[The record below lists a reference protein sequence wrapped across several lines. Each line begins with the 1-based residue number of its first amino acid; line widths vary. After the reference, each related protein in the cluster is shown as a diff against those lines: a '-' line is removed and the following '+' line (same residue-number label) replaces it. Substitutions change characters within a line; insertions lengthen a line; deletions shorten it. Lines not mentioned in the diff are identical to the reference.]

1 MCALKSLMSQVLSNT
16 SVIVFFRRQ
25 NVGRL
30 YQLPPPP
37 SASYA
42 NAYASNNPRNTC
54 GILLGSSQFPVPF
67 SFLKWRIVTIL
78 TNKLPFLVEVVI
90 FC

>member
-1 MCALKSLMSQVLSNT
+1 MRSEVADVTGIVIYIGKSVFSAPKRRETLST
-16 SVIVFFRRQ
+16 
-25 NVGRL
+25 
-30 YQLPPPP
+30 PHPC
-37 SASYA
+37 ASYSTS
-42 NAYASNNPRNTC
+42 YASNNPRNTY

>member
-1 MCALKSLMSQVLSNT
+1 MRSEVADVTGIVIYIGKSVFSVPKRRETLST
-16 SVIVFFRRQ
+16 
-25 NVGRL
+25 
-30 YQLPPPP
+30 PHPC
-37 SASYA
+37 ASYST
-42 NAYASNNPRNTC
+42 AYASNNPRNTY

-78 TNKLPFLVEVVI
+78 TNKLPFLVDVVI

>member
-1 MCALKSLMSQVLSNT
+1 MRSEVADVTGIVKYIGKS
-16 SVIVFFRRQ
+16 VFSAPKR
-25 NVGRL
+25 GETL
-30 YQLPPPP
+30 PPPPP
-37 SASYA
+37 SASYST
-42 NAYASNNPRNTC
+42 AYASNNPRNTC

-78 TNKLPFLVEVVI
+78 TNKLPFLVDVVI

>member
-1 MCALKSLMSQVLSNT
+1 MRSEVADVTGIVIYIGKSVFSVPKRRETLST
-16 SVIVFFRRQ
+16 
-25 NVGRL
+25 
-30 YQLPPPP
+30 PHPHP
-37 SASYA
+37 SYST
-42 NAYASNNPRNTC
+42 AYASNNPRNTY